1 MEPKEFELQ
10 QQHEPEEA
18 QLFIKYAN
26 KVNGEQKILNSPEP
40 ALVKT
45 CRLCKNLDGSVIL
58 VIVVTVAQTGIH
70 LFTVSSLMQY
80 LYIYFRYSSSNI
92 RR

>member
-26 KVNGEQKILNSPEP
+26 KVNGKQWILNISFPSNP
-40 ALVKT
+40 
-45 CRLCKNLDGSVIL
+45 
-58 VIVVTVAQTGIH
+58 H
-70 LFTVSSLMQY
+70 L
-80 LYIYFRYSSSNI
+80 RYW
-92 RR
+92 